1 MFKQMSP
8 AQSPD
13 KLRRGT
19 VKSGSAKE
27 DAPETEE
34 EKAER
39 EKKELLDSFKILT
52 AEDAAQEMKKR
63 DFDDF
68 ISKTGR
74 IIERALDQE
83 FDVVGDYLGDGDE
96 ETAILD
102 K

>member
-1 MFKQMSP
+1 MSP

-19 VKSGSAKE
+19 VKSASAKE

-39 EKKELLDSFKILT
+39 EKKELLESFKILGP
-52 AEDAAQEMKKR
+52 EDAAREMKKR

-83 FDVVGDYLGDGDE
+83 FDVIGDYLGDGDE